1 MAIFTCSIKRISRGQ
16 GMSIVAEIAKYR
28 ACKLTDER
36 LGKTF
41 NFTKRHHP
49 CESRLF
55 LPEEREKEWQHY
67 SQVWNAVEKSEKR
80 KDKMHIFK
88 VLMTSRKY
96 GWTQESVHCLN
107 IIDIVFSDDQKV
119 RNAWKDLYD
128 KYCVQNPDE
137 TQLKKIQNAQY
148 KLLDTMAS
156 SLGYKD
162 IVTWE
167 TIQNPYIPE
176 GMRRQQQ
183 EQAASQQANN
193 NILLNMQHMIPKNN
207 KAEENNEH

>member
-1 MAIFTCSIKRISRGQ
+1 MECKDILNLIAIIVIP
-16 GMSIVAEIAKYR
+16 IVAVLIGQHLQNRAEI
-28 ACKLTDER
+28 
-36 LGKTF
+36 
-41 NFTKRHHP
+41 
-49 CESRLF
+49 
-55 LPEEREKEWQHY
+55 
-67 SQVWNAVEKSEKR
+67 R

-88 VLMTSRKY
+88 VLMTSRIY

-107 IIDIVFSDDQKV
+107 IIDIVFSDDENV

-148 KLLDTMAS
+148 KLLDTMAN

-162 IVTWE
+162 KVTWE
-167 TIQNPYIPE
+167 TIQNPYVPE

-183 EQAASQQANN
+183 EQAASQQAYNN
-193 NILLNMQHMIPKNN
+193 LLFNMQHMIPKNN
-207 KAEENNEH
+207 KVDENNEH

>member
-1 MAIFTCSIKRISRGQ
+1 MECKDILNLIAIIVIP
-16 GMSIVAEIAKYR
+16 IVAVLIGQHLQNRAEI
-28 ACKLTDER
+28 
-36 LGKTF
+36 
-41 NFTKRHHP
+41 
-49 CESRLF
+49 
-55 LPEEREKEWQHY
+55 
-67 SQVWNAVEKSEKR
+67 R

-88 VLMTSRKY
+88 VLMTSRIY

-107 IIDIVFSDDQKV
+107 IIDIVFSDDKKV

-162 IVTWE
+162 KVTWE

-183 EQAASQQANN
+183 EQVASQQAYN

>member
-1 MAIFTCSIKRISRGQ
+1 MECKDILNLIAIIVIP
-16 GMSIVAEIAKYR
+16 IVAVLIGQHLQNRAEI
-28 ACKLTDER
+28 
-36 LGKTF
+36 
-41 NFTKRHHP
+41 
-49 CESRLF
+49 
-55 LPEEREKEWQHY
+55 
-67 SQVWNAVEKSEKR
+67 R

-88 VLMTSRKY
+88 VLMTSRIY

-107 IIDIVFSDDQKV
+107 IIDIVFSDDENV

-137 TQLKKIQNAQY
+137 TQLEKIQNAQY
-148 KLLDTMAS
+148 KLLDTMAN

-162 IVTWE
+162 KVTWE

-183 EQAASQQANN
+183 EQAASQQAYNN
-193 NILLNMQHMIPKNN
+193 LLFNMQHMIPKNN
-207 KAEENNEH
+207 KVDENNEH

>member
-1 MAIFTCSIKRISRGQ
+1 MECKDILNLIAIIVIP
-16 GMSIVAEIAKYR
+16 IVAVLIGQHLQNRAEI
-28 ACKLTDER
+28 
-36 LGKTF
+36 
-41 NFTKRHHP
+41 
-49 CESRLF
+49 
-55 LPEEREKEWQHY
+55 
-67 SQVWNAVEKSEKR
+67 R

-88 VLMTSRKY
+88 VLMTSRIY

-107 IIDIVFSDDQKV
+107 IIDIVFSDDENV

-148 KLLDTMAS
+148 KLLDTMAN

-162 IVTWE
+162 KVTWE

-183 EQAASQQANN
+183 EQAASQQAYNN
-193 NILLNMQHMIPKNN
+193 LLFNMQHMIPKN
-207 KAEENNEH
+207 KVDENNEH

>member
-1 MAIFTCSIKRISRGQ
+1 MECKDILNLIAIIVIP
-16 GMSIVAEIAKYR
+16 IVAVLIGQHLQNRAEI
-28 ACKLTDER
+28 
-36 LGKTF
+36 
-41 NFTKRHHP
+41 
-49 CESRLF
+49 
-55 LPEEREKEWQHY
+55 
-67 SQVWNAVEKSEKR
+67 R

-88 VLMTSRKY
+88 VLMTSRIY

-107 IIDIVFSDDQKV
+107 IIDIVFSDDENV

-148 KLLDTMAS
+148 KLPDTMAN

-162 IVTWE
+162 KVTWE

-183 EQAASQQANN
+183 EQAASQQAYNN
-193 NILLNMQHMIPKNN
+193 LLFNMQHMIPKNN
-207 KAEENNEH
+207 KVDENNEH

>member
-1 MAIFTCSIKRISRGQ
+1 MECKDILNLIAIIVIP
-16 GMSIVAEIAKYR
+16 IVAVLIGQHLQNRAEI
-28 ACKLTDER
+28 
-36 LGKTF
+36 
-41 NFTKRHHP
+41 
-49 CESRLF
+49 
-55 LPEEREKEWQHY
+55 
-67 SQVWNAVEKSEKR
+67 R

-88 VLMTSRKY
+88 VLMTSRIY

-107 IIDIVFSDDQKV
+107 IIDIVFSDDENV

-137 TQLKKIQNAQY
+137 TQLKKIKNAQY
-148 KLLDTMAS
+148 KLLDTMAN

-162 IVTWE
+162 KVTWE

-183 EQAASQQANN
+183 EQAASQQAYNN
-193 NILLNMQHMIPKNN
+193 LLFNMQHMIPKNN
-207 KAEENNEH
+207 KVDENNEH

>member
-1 MAIFTCSIKRISRGQ
+1 MECKDILNLIAIIVIP
-16 GMSIVAEIAKYR
+16 IVAVLIGQHLQNRAEI
-28 ACKLTDER
+28 
-36 LGKTF
+36 
-41 NFTKRHHP
+41 
-49 CESRLF
+49 
-55 LPEEREKEWQHY
+55 
-67 SQVWNAVEKSEKR
+67 R

-88 VLMTSRKY
+88 VLMTSRIY

-107 IIDIVFSDDQKV
+107 IIDIVFSDDENV

-148 KLLDTMAS
+148 KLLDTMAN

-162 IVTWE
+162 KVTWE

-183 EQAASQQANN
+183 EQAASQQSYNN
-193 NILLNMQHMIPKNN
+193 LLFNMQHMIPKNN
-207 KAEENNEH
+207 KVDENNEH

>member
-1 MAIFTCSIKRISRGQ
+1 MIGQ
-16 GMSIVAEIAKYR
+16 HLQNRAEI
-28 ACKLTDER
+28 
-36 LGKTF
+36 
-41 NFTKRHHP
+41 
-49 CESRLF
+49 
-55 LPEEREKEWQHY
+55 
-67 SQVWNAVEKSEKR
+67 R

-88 VLMTSRKY
+88 VLMTSRIY

-107 IIDIVFSDDQKV
+107 IIDIVFSDDENV

-148 KLLDTMAS
+148 KLLDTMAN

-162 IVTWE
+162 KVTWE

-183 EQAASQQANN
+183 EQAASQQAYNN
-193 NILLNMQHMIPKNN
+193 LLFNMQHMIPKNN
-207 KAEENNEH
+207 KVDENNEH

>member
-1 MAIFTCSIKRISRGQ
+1 MECKDILNLIAIIVIP
-16 GMSIVAEIAKYR
+16 IVAVLIGQHLQNRAEI
-28 ACKLTDER
+28 
-36 LGKTF
+36 
-41 NFTKRHHP
+41 
-49 CESRLF
+49 
-55 LPEEREKEWQHY
+55 
-67 SQVWNAVEKSEKR
+67 R

-88 VLMTSRKY
+88 VLITSRIY

-107 IIDIVFSDDQKV
+107 IIDIVFSDDENV

-148 KLLDTMAS
+148 KLLDTMAN

-162 IVTWE
+162 KVTWE

-183 EQAASQQANN
+183 EQAASQQAYNY
-193 NILLNMQHMIPKNN
+193 LLFNMQHMIPKNN
-207 KAEENNEH
+207 KVDENNEH

>member
-1 MAIFTCSIKRISRGQ
+1 MECKDILNLIAIIVIP
-16 GMSIVAEIAKYR
+16 IVAVLIGQHLQNRAEI
-28 ACKLTDER
+28 
-36 LGKTF
+36 
-41 NFTKRHHP
+41 
-49 CESRLF
+49 
-55 LPEEREKEWQHY
+55 
-67 SQVWNAVEKSEKR
+67 R

-88 VLMTSRKY
+88 VLMTSRIY

-107 IIDIVFSDDQKV
+107 IIDIVFSDDENV

-148 KLLDTMAS
+148 KLLDTMAN

-162 IVTWE
+162 KVTWE

-183 EQAASQQANN
+183 EQAASQQAYNN
-193 NILLNMQHMIPKNN
+193 LLFNMQHMIPKNN
-207 KAEENNEH
+207 KVDENKEH